1 MKRETIMYRN
11 MSFITCLKHYSQLNF
26 QITLSIS
33 DCKTLYSFL
42 ACWISILILFFT
54 WLNCWSRAW
63 WELWS
68 CASSWNE
75 RKDKQFLVWTHPT
88 FRNIKHMLNELYLTV
103 RQDLLTLSLLVLDF
117 LLQRS
122 MHAFSIMS
130 LTVHLLCY
138 LLQLHLKGW
147 TLRRQINQRS
157 NTTFTQYN
165 LLFNQ
170 MTAQHTTY

>member
-1 MKRETIMYRN
+1 MYRN

-75 RKDKQFLVWTHPT
+75 QEDKHLSFLTHPI
-88 FRNIKHMLNELYLTV
+88 FRKIKHVKWIIFDRKTRPFDSLSPGPWFSAPKIYACFQHYV
-103 RQDLLTLSLLVLDF
+103 SDSSSPLLPASASSQGMNTEE
-117 LLQRS
+117 
-122 MHAFSIMS
+122 A
-130 LTVHLLCY
+130 
-138 LLQLHLKGW
+138 
-147 TLRRQINQRS
+147 NQPKIK
-157 NTTFTQYN
+157 YYI
-165 LLFNQ
+165 
-170 MTAQHTTY
+170 HTI

>member
-1 MKRETIMYRN
+1 ML
-11 MSFITCLKHYSQLNF
+11 FITCLKHYSLLNF

-42 ACWISILILFFT
+42 ACWISILILFLT

-75 RKDKQFLVWTHPT
+75 REDKHFLVWTHPT
-88 FRNIKHMLNELYLTV
+88 FRNIKHVKLIIFDSKT
-103 RQDLLTLSLLVLDF
+103 RPFDSLSLVLDF

-138 LLQLHLKGW
+138 LLQLHLKRW
-147 TLRRQINQRS
+147 TLRSQINQRL
-157 NTTFTQYN
+157 TTIFTWFT

-170 MTAQHTTY
+170 KTAQHTAYKIHTVVSGI